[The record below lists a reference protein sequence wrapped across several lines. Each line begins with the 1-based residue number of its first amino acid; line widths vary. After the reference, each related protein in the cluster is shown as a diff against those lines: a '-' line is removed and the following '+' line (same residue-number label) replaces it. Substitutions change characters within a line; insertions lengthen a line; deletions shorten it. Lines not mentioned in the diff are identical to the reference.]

1 MNRFKK
7 VLQIIDNSVGGPAA
21 PVGFHGAFWRG
32 VSRNDFVAKSIFG
45 LPLISVGDGAN
56 SNLVKALKG
65 EPPFGADVGHPDAD
79 FNRMPSG
86 LPPVSSEDIA
96 FIQQWIEEGC
106 LEDEMEAKATLAW
119 RPTGAPSARRHDDV
133 WFVDALTGWAVNS
146 DGHIIKTTDGG
157 MTWLPQQSTP
167 GVYLR
172 CIGFAS
178 ASVGWVGTLTRNR
191 RLYHT
196 IDGGVTWAVVTQL
209 PVDAPVAVCG
219 LSVVSAMVV
228 YASGTNRPN
237 DVPGMIKTLDG
248 GATWTAWNMSAHAS
262 ILIDTLFVDALHG
275 WVVGGKADEPTP
287 TTRDKLKPVVLET
300 TDGGVTWVNRLA
312 GQEAEFPFGEW
323 GWKIQFLDDRVGFV
337 SLENFSD
344 AAILKTTDGGQTWT
358 RLKVN
363 DPQGNAN
370 LEGIGFIDANQGW
383 VGGWGPGNFT
393 KGYSS
398 ATVDGGANWRD
409 ANEIGLFLNRF
420 RFFGKPVTLGYASGD
435 TIYKYSA
442 ETAAPHA
449 IAARNAAGDSARL
462 MLPEAYLVGKV
473 HATSIPLNVPVG
485 AKRLTLHA
493 WDRFGEEVGC
503 LLDEIRPVGGRR
515 VFSWNGD
522 DAQGKPVLPG
532 DYLLRLTID
541 DVSVS
546 SFLRIQEA
554 GSEKAQVRALSSRRL
569 PRFAP
574 QRSRLHTVS
583 ALVAA
588 TSHDVNWLRDALQ
601 VAIQL
606 ELATLPPYLTARW
619 TIKNPDPVSKSIFE
633 IRTEEMLHFGLAC
646 NLLSAIDGAPL
657 LADENIVPKYPGP
670 LPGGVR
676 PGLIV
681 TLRKLSREQ
690 AGVFMEIEYPQE
702 GPVTRAVSTVA
713 TIGDFYEAILT
724 AFQDLKP
731 ILLENRQLDGP
742 LGLFKIDSLAKVEQ
756 AIQLINLQGEGTNAS
771 PEETAG
777 DLAHYYRFGE
787 IHHGRKLARNA
798 EGRWLYNGDQVPLP
812 QVHDMA
818 DIPPGGYQQADVPD
832 IAVWELIQRFD
843 HEYSGMLRL
852 LQDAW
857 THGDGAILGQ
867 AIGKMM
873 DMGRTGRTL
882 VTKTRPDGRNYGPC
896 FRFVP

>member
-1 MNRFKK
+1 MNRFEK
-7 VLQIIDNSVGGPAA
+7 VVEIIDNAVGGPVV

-32 VSRNDFVAKSIFG
+32 VSRSDFVTKSIFG

-65 EPPFGADVGHPDAD
+65 ESPFGADVGNPDAD

-86 LPPVSSEDIA
+86 LPPVPSEDIA
-96 FIQQWIEEGC
+96 FIQRWIDEGC
-106 LEDEMEAKATLAW
+106 LEDELEAKATLAW
-119 RPTGAPSARRHDDV
+119 RRTAAPSARRHDDV
-133 WFVDALTGWAVNS
+133 WFVDALIGWAVNS

-157 MTWLPQQSTP
+157 LTWVLQQSTP

-172 CIGFAS
+172 CLGFAG
-178 ASVGWVGTLTRNR
+178 ASIGWVGTLTRSR

-196 IDGGVTWAVVTQL
+196 VDGGATWAVVTPL
-209 PVDAPVAVCG
+209 PVEAPVAVCG

-228 YASGTNRPN
+228 YASGTNRPT
-237 DVPGMIKTLDG
+237 DVPAMMKTLDG

-262 ILIDTLFVDALHG
+262 ILVDTCFVDALHG
-275 WVVGGKADEPTP
+275 WVVGGKADESTP

-300 TDGGVTWVNRLA
+300 TDGGLTWVNRLA
-312 GQEAEFPFGEW
+312 GHEAQFPFGEW
-323 GWKIQFLDDRVGFV
+323 GWKIQFLDDKVGFV
-337 SLENFSD
+337 SLENFSE
-344 AAILKTTDGGQTWT
+344 AAILKTTNGGQTWI

-363 DPQGNAN
+363 DQQGNAN
-370 LEGIGFIDANQGW
+370 LEGIGFINESQGW
-383 VGGWGPGNFT
+383 VGGWGGEDFT
-393 KGYSS
+393 KGSSS
-398 ATVDGGANWRD
+398 ATIDGGANWRD

-420 RFFGKPVTLGYASGD
+420 RFLGKPVTLGYASGD

-449 IAARNAAGDSARL
+449 VAGLNVARDSARL
-462 MLPEAYLVGKV
+462 MLPEAYLVRQV
-473 HATSIPLNVPVG
+473 SAISIPLNVPAG

-493 WDRFGEEVGC
+493 WNRFGEEVGC
-503 LLDEIRPVGGRR
+503 VLDEIRPVDGRR
-515 VFSWNGD
+515 VFSWSGND
-522 DAQGKPVLPG
+522 PQGKPVLPG
-532 DYLLRLTID
+532 DYLIRLTID

-546 SFLRIQEA
+546 SFLRIQDA
-554 GSEKAQVRALSSRRL
+554 SSEKTRVRALGSRRL
-569 PRFAP
+569 PKFASP
-574 QRSRLHTVS
+574 HLRLHTVS

-588 TSHDVNWLRDALQ
+588 PTHDLDWLRNALQ
-601 VAIQL
+601 IAIQL

-619 TIKNPDPVSKSIFE
+619 TIKNPDPVSRSIFE
-633 IRTEEMLHFGLAC
+633 IRSEEMLHFGLAC
-646 NLLSAIDGAPL
+646 NLLSGIDGAPL
-657 LADENIVPKYPGP
+657 LADEKIIPKYPGS

-676 PGLIV
+676 PGLTV

-690 AGVFMEIEYPQE
+690 AGVFMEIEYPQA
-702 GPVTRAVSTVA
+702 GPVTHSVSTA
-713 TIGDFYEAILT
+713 TIGDFYVAILA
-724 AFQDLKP
+724 AFRALNP
-731 ILLENRQLDGP
+731 VLLVNRQLDGP

-787 IHHGRKLARNA
+787 IHYGRKLIRDAA
-798 EGRWLYNGDQVPLP
+798 GGWVYNGDEVPLP
-812 QVHDMA
+812 DVHDMA
-818 DIPPGGYQQADVPD
+818 DIPAGGYQQADVPD

-843 HEYSGMLRL
+843 DEYSSMLRL

-857 THGDGAILGQ
+857 THGDGAILGE
-867 AIGKMM
+867 AIKKMM
-873 DMGRTGRTL
+873 ALGRTGRTL